1 MKVKKYKKK
10 SSYNKQML
18 KILYLMMISL
28 SVYFFFKTYQYISNV
43 PEANNITQEEIY
55 DLTRIE
61 ESDIKLVRA
70 LKNDAFDSW
79 LYEANDDKVK
89 KLEETQEIITS
100 ITEGKVKVSAID
112 SVIGDLKK
120 DVDTI
125 SDSDIEELYVL
136 YYKKVLPKQYEKAD
150 KSFKEMTVDQPET
163 KYEEIFELLDLLN
176 KIYNQ
181 KGMQSVTND
190 PNFKQSVSLIE
201 EINSNFKEVNQ
212 IKSAYVNFDSLKE
225 PMATPTTR
233 FGMELESY
241 VFELNHYI
249 ESKRLVT
256 EFENRYSELQRN
268 LSTNKE
274 IIKNS
279 VETPDLVGMTIE
291 EAQKELNKAKLN
303 LGIRGYT
310 NKNYKN
316 GDRVQE
322 SQREI
327 ENWDNDKQDKI
338 MRQEP
343 SPINYEFI
351 AYGSTIQVIVEN
363 NPIKKPEES
372 TESSSSSIFESST
385 SSSSST
391 EETTSTETS
400 SDVND

>member
-10 SSYNKQML
+10 SSYNKQMI
-18 KILYLMMISL
+18 KIVYLMMISL

-112 SVIGDLKK
+112 STIGDLKK

-190 PNFKQSVSLIE
+190 PSFKQSVSLIE

-279 VETPDLVGMTIE
+279 VEIPDLVGMTIE

-363 NPIKKPEES
+363 KPIKKPEES

>member
-18 KILYLMMISL
+18 KIVYLMMISL

-190 PNFKQSVSLIE
+190 PSFKQSVSLIE

-279 VETPDLVGMTIE
+279 VEIPDLVGMTIE

-363 NPIKKPEES
+363 KPIKKPEES

>member
-10 SSYNKQML
+10 SSYNKQMI
-18 KILYLMMISL
+18 KIVYLMMISL

-112 SVIGDLKK
+112 STIGDLKK

-136 YYKKVLPKQYEKAD
+136 YYKKVLPNQYEKAD

-279 VETPDLVGMTIE
+279 VEIPDLVGMTIE

-363 NPIKKPEES
+363 KPINKPEES

-391 EETTSTETS
+391 EETTSTTTS

>member
-10 SSYNKQML
+10 SSYNKQMI
-18 KILYLMMISL
+18 KIVYLMMISL

-112 SVIGDLKK
+112 STIGDLKK

-163 KYEEIFELLDLLN
+163 KYEEIFKLLDLLN

-279 VETPDLVGMTIE
+279 AETPDLVGMTIE

-363 NPIKKPEES
+363 KPIKKPEES

>member
-212 IKSAYVNFDSLKE
+212 IKLAYVNFDSLKE